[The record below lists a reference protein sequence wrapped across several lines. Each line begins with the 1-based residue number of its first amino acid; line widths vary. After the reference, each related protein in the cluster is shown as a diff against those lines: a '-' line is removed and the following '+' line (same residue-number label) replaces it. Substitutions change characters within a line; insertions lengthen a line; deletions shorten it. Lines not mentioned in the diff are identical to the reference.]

1 VATNGATPLTC
12 EGGICTAEISAF
24 CLQEY
29 RGEPARGTAYNLVD
43 PTKILLVA
51 SAADGREIRRSVGHV
66 AHLTVTRGQYAL
78 RISLPQDMLAAMG
91 SRDAAI
97 VVAPLASAIPVPVV
111 GDPNP
116 LTEQEIALAA
126 GPLRTAA
133 QPIVA
138 GNEQN
143 AVAARITN
151 RLLNLLPPEGNGT
164 RVAHNRAFDTAL
176 GARRSS
182 PNADYGVVRATEA
195 FHTCRTLRMVDGGV
209 KRCLETA
216 HDRFMGF
223 VNIDYWRAVG
233 AGS

>member
-1 VATNGATPLTC
+1 MRFIKAGTLAAGLGFVASTAMAAPQMLGLVATNGATPLTC

-143 AVAARITN
+143 AVAAR
-151 RLLNLLPPEGNGT
+151 
-164 RVAHNRAFDTAL
+164 
-176 GARRSS
+176 
-182 PNADYGVVRATEA
+182 
-195 FHTCRTLRMVDGGV
+195 
-209 KRCLETA
+209 
-216 HDRFMGF
+216 
-223 VNIDYWRAVG
+223 
-233 AGS
+233 